1 VGNHSSP
8 HHHAKQPAATPGCI
22 PVSGSAPLSAYLGG
36 EQGTTVGPGFR
47 RLDFSL
53 FKDLRFSERF
63 RGQFRAEFFNIVNH
77 PNFNAP
83 GFGGNGVVAISG
95 STDFTNSNFG
105 QIGSTRDNPYD
116 PRQIQFAFKLY
127 Y

>member
-1 VGNHSSP
+1 M
-8 HHHAKQPAATPGCI
+8 
-22 PVSGSAPLSAYLGG
+22 
-36 EQGTTVGPGFR
+36 
-47 RLDFSL
+47 